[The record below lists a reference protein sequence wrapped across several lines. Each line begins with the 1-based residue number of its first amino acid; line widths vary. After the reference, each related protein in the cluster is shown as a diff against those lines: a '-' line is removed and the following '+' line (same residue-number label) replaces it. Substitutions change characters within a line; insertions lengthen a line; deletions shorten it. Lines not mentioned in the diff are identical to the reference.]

1 MNKWPMN
8 PNPPKDSPPTMAPEE
23 RPDVHRGSPHKR
35 SPQRLF
41 RFAVGIVVVLLGLG
55 ISVYWFSN
63 PEKRPTRVE
72 VEDQPP
78 SLRSQDQDMASPPTK
93 SAHEGMTMP
102 SPVSETS
109 TQPEAPETVMVS
121 ARKQQMMGVRTEKA
135 EIIPLTHTIRT
146 VALVA
151 VDERRLVHVNIKLEG
166 WVEKLYVQFTGE
178 KVRKD
183 QMLFEIYSP
192 ELVSS
197 QEEYLL
203 ALKAV
208 RTLEDS
214 EFPAIAESAHRVLQ
228 STEERFALWDITPD
242 HIVDLERTGK
252 VLRTLPLHSPIS
264 GYVLKMNVR
273 EGEYITPATEA
284 YTLADLSNIW
294 VLADLYEF
302 EIPFVKLGQKAQ
314 ITLPYFPNEIFK
326 GTVTYIYPVLDPKTR
341 TVKVQFEL
349 PNPDWKLKPDMFAN
363 VNMQISLGE
372 RLVVPST
379 AVLDSGTKQVVFV
392 DEGRGMFEARNVALG
407 VRTRDWYEI
416 REGVKPGEMVVTSG
430 NFLIDS
436 ESSLK
441 AATSMMMPGMD
452 MGSKEKAGPSSKE
465 SR

>member
-1 MNKWPMN
+1 MN

-208 RTLEDS
+208 RTLGAS
-214 EFPAIAESAHRVLQ
+214 EFPEIAESAHRVLQ

-242 HIVDLERTGK
+242 HIEDLEQTGK

-392 DEGRGMFEARNVALG
+392 DEGSGMFEARNVALG

-465 SR
+465 SQP

>member
-1 MNKWPMN
+1 
-8 PNPPKDSPPTMAPEE
+8 
-23 RPDVHRGSPHKR
+23 
-35 SPQRLF
+35 
-41 RFAVGIVVVLLGLG
+41 
-55 ISVYWFSN
+55 
-63 PEKRPTRVE
+63 
-72 VEDQPP
+72 
-78 SLRSQDQDMASPPTK
+78 
-93 SAHEGMTMP
+93 MP

-392 DEGRGMFEARNVALG
+392 DEGSGMFEARNVALG

-465 SR
+465 SRP